1 MSDLEISSLIKD
13 LSDNYANNHI
23 SLSEYRYQ
31 RRILLQ
37 QVDCEFNQLCVDDVL
52 QTNEEASSF
61 QENNDIANNQ
71 HADISEILTETPEA
85 EEADEEAFVED
96 IRSITNR
103 QYFRSTV
110 TDVDTEIQQE
120 VKEYSE
126 DEIALHIEELGSITN
141 HQYIEP
147 VADSSNVSEQDNDK
161 QSVLENIYEEEQ

>member
-37 QVDCEFNQLCVDDVL
+37 QVDCEFNQLCVDNVL

-61 QENNDIANNQ
+61 QENNDITDIPGS
-71 HADISEILTETPEA
+71 DISEILAETPEA
-85 EEADEEAFVED
+85 DEANEEVLVDD

-103 QYFRSTV
+103 QYFRSNDDD
-110 TDVDTEIQQE
+110 TDIQQE

-141 HQYIEP
+141 RQYIEP
-147 VADSSNVSEQDNDK
+147 VGDSSNVSGQDNDG

>member
-37 QVDCEFNQLCVDDVL
+37 QVDCEFNQLCVDNVL

-61 QENNDIANNQ
+61 QENNDITDIPGS
-71 HADISEILTETPEA
+71 DISEILAETPEA
-85 EEADEEAFVED
+85 DEANEEVLVDD

-103 QYFRSTV
+103 QYFRSNDDD
-110 TDVDTEIQQE
+110 TDIQQE

-141 HQYIEP
+141 RQYIEP
-147 VADSSNVSEQDNDK
+147 VGDSSSVSGQDNDG